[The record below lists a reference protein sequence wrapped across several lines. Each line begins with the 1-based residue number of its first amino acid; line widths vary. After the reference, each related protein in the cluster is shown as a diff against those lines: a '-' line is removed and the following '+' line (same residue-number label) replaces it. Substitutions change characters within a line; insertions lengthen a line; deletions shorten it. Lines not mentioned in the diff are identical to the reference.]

1 MATKNKSF
9 VEKLSNTLLP
19 IAEKL
24 NNNKYLAAIRDGFYY
39 AMPII
44 IVGSLFLIFP
54 NFPIPS
60 VVKWATN
67 TFGSTWI
74 DYCNRAYNFSV
85 GIMTIFVII
94 GIAKSLAKRY
104 KKDEVTFIIS
114 SVLAFLLVTP
124 ETIVKGNSFLPMT
137 NFQAQGL
144 FVGMIITFL
153 ACDITNFVLN
163 KHWTIKM
170 PESVPANVASSFEAL
185 IPTAVVM
192 IIFTA
197 IFFIFKATPFKDAQ
211 TFISKLIQ
219 TPLEGIGAS
228 LPATL
233 FLEFLMTLLFSLGLH
248 GPNIVG
254 AVTTPIWT
262 SLTIQNANAFAKG
275 QTLPNIINAQF
286 DGNFVRIGG
295 TGATFGLIILMLFF
309 AKSKQYKSLGKLA
322 AAPSIF
328 NINEPLIFGLPI
340 VLNPIMMIP
349 FIFSPIIFGGLTY
362 LVMRIGL
369 VPPANGIN
377 LPWTMPPVI
386 SGMFLSGWRG
396 AIWQLVEIALSVAWY
411 YPFFK
416 VADKQALMKEKGET
430 SNI

>member
-1 MATKNKSF
+1 MESKKQTF
-9 VEKLSNTLLP
+9 VEKIASKLLP
-19 IAEKL
+19 ISEKL
-24 NNNKYLAAIRDGFYY
+24 NNNKYLGSMRDGFYY
-39 AMPII
+39 AMPLI

-54 NFPIPS
+54 NFPIPA
-60 VVKWATN
+60 VVKWVN
-67 TFGSTWI
+67 KTFGTTWI

-94 GIAKSLAKRY
+94 GIAKSLANRY
-104 KKDEVTFIIS
+104 KKDEVQFIINS
-114 SVLAFLLVTP
+114 ILAFMLVTP
-124 ETIVKGNSFLPMT
+124 ETLIKDNSFIPMA

-144 FVGMIITFL
+144 FVGMIIAFC
-153 ACDITNFVLN
+153 ACDLTNWVLN

-170 PESVPANVASSFEAL
+170 PDSVPANVANSFEGL
-185 IPTAVVM
+185 VPTAFVM
-192 IIFTA
+192 IVFTL
-197 IFFIFKATPFKDAQ
+197 IFFLFKITPFKDAQ
-211 TFISKLIQ
+211 TCISKLIQ
-219 TPLEGIGAS
+219 IPLEGLGAS

-262 SLTIQNANAFAKG
+262 ALTIQNANAYAKG
-275 QTLPNIINAQF
+275 QPVPNIINAQF
-286 DGNFVRIGG
+286 DGNFVRLGG
-295 TGATFGLIILMLFF
+295 TGATFGLIILLLFF

-340 VLNPIMMIP
+340 VMNPIMMIP
-349 FIFSPIIFGGLTY
+349 FIFSPIVFGGLTY
-362 LVMRIGL
+362 LVVRLGL

-377 LPWTMPPVI
+377 LPWTMLPVI
-386 SGMFLSGWRG
+386 SGLFLSGWRG
-396 AIWQLVEIALSVAWY
+396 AVWQLVEIIISVGWY

-416 VADKQALMKEKGET
+416 VADKEAWLKEQGKD
-430 SNI
+430 